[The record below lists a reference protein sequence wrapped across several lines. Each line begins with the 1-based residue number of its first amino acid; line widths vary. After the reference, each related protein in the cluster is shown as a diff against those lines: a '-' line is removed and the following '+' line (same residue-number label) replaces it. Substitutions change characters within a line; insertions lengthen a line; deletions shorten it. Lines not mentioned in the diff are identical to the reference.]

1 MSCSIAIAAL
11 VKKFDREA
19 IANTT
24 ARTNLDSV
32 DRQTLSSRDSAR
44 VEMLGETI
52 AGQVKAIAW
61 IPLCSERPS

>member
-1 MSCSIAIAAL
+1 
-11 VKKFDREA
+11 VKKFAGEA

-44 VEMLGETI
+44 VEILGETI
-52 AGQVKAIAW
+52 AGQVKAIA
-61 IPLCSERPS
+61 